1 MKFVAKSIRFLFWSA
16 FAAICGLV
24 LISASMY
31 LYLSPALPDVQTL
44 KDFKLQTP
52 MRVMS
57 ADNKLIWEYGEKRRA
72 PLHYEQIP
80 THFIQ
85 ALIAIEDKRFEFHHG
100 VDPIRFTR
108 VVLDLL
114 ITGDKEGAGGSTLT
128 QQVARNYFLSQQKT
142 FTRKFTEIL
151 LALKMESELSKQE
164 IFELYI
170 NKHFLGYSSYGIQ
183 AAATVYYGKD
193 INDLTLPQLAM
204 IAGLHQAPSAANPI
218 ANKTRAKRRRNGV
231 LLAMRT
237 NNYITETE
245 YQQAIAAPIT
255 ASYHGKNPDFEA
267 FYLAEMVRAHM
278 YELYGEDAYT
288 RGFTVYTTVNSELQ
302 LAAERGVRK
311 TLIDYSKRHGFIGP
325 ETFLKAEGHDPHTQ
339 LNSQLQQLNKTPEF
353 GGLTPALVISG
364 NREKMHVIPK
374 GEQYPITLPLE
385 SFSWARKRISVDE
398 LGPELTHAY
407 QVAVPGQL
415 VRLEKTEE
423 GWALAQIP
431 RVQGALVALS
441 PQDGSVQALVGGFD
455 YLLSKYN
462 RVVQASRQPGSNFKP
477 FIYTAALDKGYTP
490 ATIVNDAPIVRADS
504 ALEDIW
510 APKNSGDRYL
520 GPIPLRQALYQS
532 RNLSSIRVLDSIG
545 IKYARDYVSRFGFD
559 PNRLSNDM
567 TLILGTS
574 VMSPMEIA
582 KGYAVFANGGYVVE
596 PFYINRIEDID
607 GNILFEAN
615 PAVVC
620 RGCPEAPS
628 IFKPVQTA
636 ATTAIDIQPLALNI
650 DEGNNGD
657 DVNAS
662 TKPTTY
668 ATQVLSP
675 QTAFLIDNMLK
686 DVVKKGTGT
695 AARRAL
701 PREDLAGKTGT
712 TNDAVDAWFTGY
724 NGDMVASTWVGY
736 DSNSPLGIIEFGG
749 KAALPAW
756 VEFMKTALN
765 NKPLNSLPQPVG
777 IVQVRIDPKTG
788 LLANPGTEGAR
799 FEFFRED
806 NVPTTFSDTTL
817 TIDFSAEENIPTPAI
832 SGDTEDETETS
843 VESLF

>member
-1 MKFVAKSIRFLFWSA
+1 
-16 FAAICGLV
+16 
-24 LISASMY
+24 
-31 LYLSPALPDVQTL
+31 
-44 KDFKLQTP
+44 
-52 MRVMS
+52 
-57 ADNKLIWEYGEKRRA
+57 
-72 PLHYEQIP
+72 
-80 THFIQ
+80 
-85 ALIAIEDKRFEFHHG
+85 
-100 VDPIRFTR
+100 
-108 VVLDLL
+108 
-114 ITGDKEGAGGSTLT
+114 
-128 QQVARNYFLSQQKT
+128 
-142 FTRKFTEIL
+142 
-151 LALKMESELSKQE
+151 
-164 IFELYI
+164 
-170 NKHFLGYSSYGIQ
+170 
-183 AAATVYYGKD
+183 
-193 INDLTLPQLAM
+193 
-204 IAGLHQAPSAANPI
+204 
-218 ANKTRAKRRRNGV
+218 
-231 LLAMRT
+231 
-237 NNYITETE
+237 
-245 YQQAIAAPIT
+245 
-255 ASYHGKNPDFEA
+255 
-267 FYLAEMVRAHM
+267 
-278 YELYGEDAYT
+278 
-288 RGFTVYTTVNSELQ
+288 
-302 LAAERGVRK
+302 
-311 TLIDYSKRHGFIGP
+311 
-325 ETFLKAEGHDPHTQ
+325 
-339 LNSQLQQLNKTPEF
+339 
-353 GGLTPALVISG
+353 
-364 NREKMHVIPK
+364 
-374 GEQYPITLPLE
+374 
-385 SFSWARKRISVDE
+385 WARKRISVDE

-415 VRLEKTEE
+415 VRLEQTEE

-817 TIDFSAEENIPTPAI
+817 TIDFSAEENIATPAI
-832 SGDTEDETETS
+832 SGDTEGETETS

>member
-1 MKFVAKSIRFLFWSA
+1 MKFVAKSIHFLIWSA

-31 LYLSPALPDVQTL
+31 LYLSPALPDVQSL

-57 ADNKLIWEYGEKRRA
+57 ADNKLIAEYGEQRRA
-72 PLHYEQIP
+72 PLRYEQIP
-80 THFIQ
+80 TQFIQ
-85 ALIAIEDKRFEFHHG
+85 ALIAIEDKRFEVHHG

-108 VVLDLL
+108 VVIDLL
-114 ITGDKEGAGGSTLT
+114 LTGDKEGAGGSTLT

-151 LALKMESELSKQE
+151 LALKMESELSKND

-170 NKHFLGYSSYGIQ
+170 NKHFLGYRSYGIQ

-204 IAGLHQAPSAANPI
+204 IAGLHQAPSSANPI
-218 ANKTRAKRRRNGV
+218 ANKERAKRRRNGV
-231 LLAMRT
+231 LLAMRI
-237 NNYITETE
+237 NNFITAIE
-245 YQQAIAAPIT
+245 YEKATAAPIT
-255 ASYHGKNPDFEA
+255 ASYHGNNPDFEA
-267 FYLAEMVRAHM
+267 YYLAEMVRAHM
-278 YELYGEDAYT
+278 IGLYGESAYNDGYT
-288 RGFTVYTTVNSELQ
+288 IYTTINSELQ
-302 LAAERGVRK
+302 QAADRGIHL
-311 TLIDYSKRHGFIGP
+311 TLIEYSRRHGFIGA
-325 ETFLKAEGHDPHTQ
+325 EQFIKAIGHDPHTQ
-339 LNSQLQQLNKTPEF
+339 LYSQIEELNDIPIF
-353 GGLTPALVISG
+353 GGLVPALVIQG
-364 NREKMHVIPK
+364 DKEGLVVIPRN
-374 GEQYPITLPLE
+374 ENYPVKLSLD

-398 LGPELTHAY
+398 LGPKITHAY
-407 QVAVPGQL
+407 QVAVPGQV
-415 VRLEKTEE
+415 VRLEATKD

-431 RVQGALVALS
+431 KAQGALVALS
-441 PQDGSVQALVGGFD
+441 PLDGSVQALVGGFD
-455 YLLSKYN
+455 YLLNKYN

-477 FIYTAALDKGYTP
+477 FIYSAALDKKFTP
-490 ATIVNDAPIVRADS
+490 ATIVNDAPIVRVDS
-504 ALEDIW
+504 VLEDIW

-520 GPIPLRQALYQS
+520 GPIPVRQALYQS
-532 RNLSSIRVLDSIG
+532 RNLSSIRILDDIG
-545 IKYARDYVSRFGFD
+545 IRYARDYVSRFGFD
-559 PNRLSNDM
+559 PERLSNDM

-582 KGYAVFANGGYVVE
+582 KGYAVFANGGYAVE
-596 PFYINRIEDID
+596 PFFISRIEDKD

-628 IFKPVQTA
+628 VFQTVQTA
-636 ATTAIDIQPLALNI
+636 ETTAIDIKPLALNVETE
-650 DEGNNGD
+650 DSTPNSSPK
-657 DVNAS
+657 AS
-662 TKPTTY
+662 AKHY

-675 QTAFLIDNMLK
+675 QTAFLMDSMLK
-686 DVVKKGTGT
+686 DVVKRGTAT

-701 PREDLAGKTGT
+701 PRDDLAGKTGT

-724 NGDMVASTWVGY
+724 NGDYVASTWVGY
-736 DSNSPLGIIEFGG
+736 DSNTSLGNNEFGG

-756 VEFMKTALN
+756 IEFMSTALK
-765 NKPLNSLPQPVG
+765 NKPMNNLPQPVG

-788 LLANPGTEGAR
+788 LLATPGTEGAV
-799 FEFFRED
+799 FEFFKED
-806 NVPTTFSDTTL
+806 NVPTTFSNTTL
-817 TIDFSAEENIPTPAI
+817 TIDFSSDE
-832 SGDTEDETETS
+832 TEDGEELPAQTEKPPETS